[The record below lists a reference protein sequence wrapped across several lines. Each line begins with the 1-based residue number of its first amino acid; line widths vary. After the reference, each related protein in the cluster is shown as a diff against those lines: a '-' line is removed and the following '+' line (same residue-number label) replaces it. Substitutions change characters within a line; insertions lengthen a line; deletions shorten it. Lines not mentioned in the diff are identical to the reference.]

1 MNNIC
6 YQGTQ
11 SLKKEGDS
19 CQLYSINACSLEWNQ
34 CALLLLH
41 QEAKSRAVVSS
52 SQDWHFSVLGSR
64 SWDSLPGS
72 PLIS

>member
-19 CQLYSINACSLEWNQ
+19 CQLHSINACSLEWNQ

-41 QEAKSRAVVSS
+41 QEAQRAERLFPAARTGILV
-52 SQDWHFSVLGSR
+52 FLAPGLGIAC
-64 SWDSLPGS
+64 LGAP
-72 PLIS
+72 

>member
-19 CQLYSINACSLEWNQ
+19 CQLRGINACSLERNQ
-34 CALLLLH
+34 CALLPLH
-41 QEAKSRAVVSS
+41 PEVRRAEWLVPAARTGILV
-52 SQDWHFSVLGSR
+52 FLAPGRGMPCLGA
-64 SWDSLPGS
+64 P
-72 PLIS
+72 